1 MDEAIRALLELDA
14 HSALP
19 TTPTIDLAHQIMRVH
34 RECAPDYCRRKDQAL
49 RALIAE
55 GRIIPDSSRTR

>member
-1 MDEAIRALLELDA
+1 MDDAVRELLELNA

-19 TTPTIDLAHQIMRVH
+19 TTPTTDLAHQVMRVH
-34 RECAPDYCRRKDQAL
+34 RECTTDHCRRKDQAL

-55 GRIIPDSSRTR
+55 GRIVPDSSRTH